1 VIGNG
6 VVDKPIDIIAT
17 AMTLNAKLEDLT
29 KLDLAYAPPFSMAM
43 GSTIM
48 AANVMLN
55 KLNGKIDTI
64 TAIELKEKLK
74 QNLVNVVDVREEE
87 EYFISAIPG
96 SVNIPLNALKR
107 KSGVLDKSKES
118 IVLVCKVG
126 KRAFLGYLDL
136 KQQGFENI
144 KVLEG
149 GINAYPYEV
158 E

>member
-1 VIGNG
+1 
-6 VVDKPIDIIAT
+6 
-17 AMTLNAKLEDLT
+17 
-29 KLDLAYAPPFSMAM
+29 
-43 GSTIM
+43 
-48 AANVMLN
+48 MLN

-64 TAIELKEKLK
+64 TALELQEKLK
-74 QNLVNVVDVREEE
+74 NNQVNIVDVREEE

-96 SVNIPLNALKR
+96 SINIPLNSLKR
-107 KSGVLDKSKES
+107 KSGELDKSKES
-118 IVLVCKVG
+118 IILVCKVG

-149 GINAYPYEV
+149 GINAYPYKV